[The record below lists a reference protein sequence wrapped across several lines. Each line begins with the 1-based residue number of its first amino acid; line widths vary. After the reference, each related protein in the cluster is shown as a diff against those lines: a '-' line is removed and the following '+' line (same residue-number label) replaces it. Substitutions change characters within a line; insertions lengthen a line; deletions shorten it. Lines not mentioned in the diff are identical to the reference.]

1 MRDVVVKDSMM
12 GTTLRGLVSVL
23 YWELVR
29 Q

>member
-1 MRDVVVKDSMM
+1 MRAVVVKSSMM
-12 GTTLRGLVSVL
+12 GTTLRGLGSVL